1 MDILRNKKDGN
12 AINRGQALLH
22 MIAWKFI
29 IQKHTNAAIE
39 RIPPKKINTGNI
51 WKQIL
56 SKLVTRM
63 NAIQYKNRI
72 KTKNTAGSKNRR
84 IQSPEHEQEN

>member
-12 AINRGQALLH
+12 AISRGQALLH

-39 RIPPKKINTGNI
+39 GRPRKKINTRNI
-51 WKQIL
+51 WKHTEQA
-56 SKLVTRM
+56 SDKD
-63 NAIQYKNRI
+63 KC
-72 KTKNTAGSKNRR
+72 NT
-84 IQSPEHEQEN
+84 I